1 MPSSQKVDDDKTLR
15 AVVWANTDVVL
26 EELLVQTERQLLT
39 SLYKSGH
46 MSKPEVCTHC
56 HVGKVGHLLFQRE
69 KWQFRCSSKHCHK
82 YILPVSTS
90 KVFSSRTGLKEQ
102 VGALFCL
109 VWGIPIGLI
118 PTMVRGATKNVVDT
132 ISKKWR
138 AALTKY
144 VNEKQKDIVIEGNR
158 SMRAEFEVD
167 EGCFGLE
174 ERGSSDPGE
183 EVTIHEVV
191 AVKARGNRE
200 SLHVSRRDP
209 FECVSS
215 RAANGRAVPRPYTKN
230 EWQQLR
236 DLPQSSGDP
245 LIGQHVL
252 QHTGG
257 ATSYQALRDGQARDS
272 VSHASKKGG
281 PYFTKT
287 TMHANPDGS
296 SFQAQAG
303 TQMLDGWFARAKD
316 NCRDVNRRYGSA
328 VDDKIKESQG

>member
-1 MPSSQKVDDDKTLR
+1 
-15 AVVWANTDVVL
+15 
-26 EELLVQTERQLLT
+26 
-39 SLYKSGH
+39 
-46 MSKPEVCTHC
+46 
-56 HVGKVGHLLFQRE
+56 
-69 KWQFRCSSKHCHK
+69 
-82 YILPVSTS
+82 
-90 KVFSSRTGLKEQ
+90 
-102 VGALFCL
+102 
-109 VWGIPIGLI
+109 
-118 PTMVRGATKNVVDT
+118 MVRGATKNVVDT

-174 ERGSSDPGE
+174 ERGSGDPGE
-183 EVTIHEVV
+183 V
-191 AVKARGNRE
+191 
-200 SLHVSRRDP
+200 
-209 FECVSS
+209 
-215 RAANGRAVPRPYTKN
+215 
-230 EWQQLR
+230 
-236 DLPQSSGDP
+236 

-252 QHTGG
+252 QHTDG

-272 VSHASKKGG
+272 MSHASKKGG

-328 VDDKIKESQG
+328 VDDKIKESQWRHWIQGKDRWAECSKVLQFLEDRS

>member
-1 MPSSQKVDDDKTLR
+1 M
-15 AVVWANTDVVL
+15 
-26 EELLVQTERQLLT
+26 
-39 SLYKSGH
+39 
-46 MSKPEVCTHC
+46 
-56 HVGKVGHLLFQRE
+56 
-69 KWQFRCSSKHCHK
+69 
-82 YILPVSTS
+82 
-90 KVFSSRTGLKEQ
+90 
-102 VGALFCL
+102 

-158 SMRAEFEVD
+158 SMRAEFGVD

-174 ERGSSDPGE
+174 ERGSGDPGE
-183 EVTIHEVV
+183 EVTFHEVV

-209 FECVSS
+209 DECVSS
-215 RAANGRAVPRPYTKN
+215 RVANGRAVPRPYTKD

-252 QHTGG
+252 QHSGTKRW
-257 ATSYQALRDGQARDS
+257 TS
-272 VSHASKKGG
+272 
-281 PYFTKT
+281 
-287 TMHANPDGS
+287 
-296 SFQAQAG
+296 
-303 TQMLDGWFARAKD
+303 
-316 NCRDVNRRYGSA
+316 
-328 VDDKIKESQG
+328 